1 MAFVM
6 IKNVFPNPDNIGF
19 FGAAGIM
26 FEAKSF
32 AILVQEFFGKLA
44 YHLWLLKGEVI
55 MLYIICYTATHCIT
69 PRTGVFYSRMLYN
82 S

>member
-1 MAFVM
+1 MIDLQDAHLGRMAFVM

-32 AILVQEFFGKLA
+32 AILVQEFLGS
-44 YHLWLLKGEVI
+44 WL
-55 MLYIICYTATHCIT
+55 IIY
-69 PRTGVFYSRMLYN
+69 GYSRVRL
-82 S
+82 

>member
-1 MAFVM
+1 M

-44 YHLWLLKGEVI
+44 YHLWLRKGEVI
-55 MLYIICYTATHCIT
+55 MLYIIC
-69 PRTGVFYSRMLYN
+69 
-82 S
+82 